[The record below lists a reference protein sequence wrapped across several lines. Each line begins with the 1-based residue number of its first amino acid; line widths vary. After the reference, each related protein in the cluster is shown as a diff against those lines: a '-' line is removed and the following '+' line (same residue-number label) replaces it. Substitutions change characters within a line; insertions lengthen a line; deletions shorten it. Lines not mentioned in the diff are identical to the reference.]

1 MTWKPRLLRPAAFVL
16 LVLLLAGPGKS
27 ADKPSAERGR
37 AALLQ
42 QAFSPSILSEKEFGQ
57 LWKVWGL
64 KQKPADYERLLRE
77 RYGLHVAP
85 YDNRRLPMGFRES
98 RGLFGKGLT
107 NDCLLCHAGS
117 IAGQSYIGVPNTS
130 LDLQGLFDDLFVAAG
145 FTDKLPL
152 TFSNVRGTIE
162 AVASVAYL
170 MEFRDADLNVH
181 LQQKMGYRC
190 DLCED
195 IPAWWHLKKKKTMYH
210 TGSVDSRS
218 VRSIMTFMLSPLNT
232 AAYIKKQEPVFAD
245 IRAYLLTLVPP
256 KYPFPID
263 ASLAARGKDLFAAN
277 CAKCH
282 GTYGPGGVYPNKVIP
297 LDIIGTDRGLAEG
310 YTPRAAEH
318 YLKSWFAQ
326 EKDQGGEP
334 YLTYTDGY
342 QCPPLDGIWATAP
355 YFHNASAATVY
366 HVLNSRARPK
376 IFTRSYR
383 TEKDDYDTS
392 KLGWKIQVLEKP
404 PDASVPPAERRKI
417 YDTTQ
422 PGRSNNGHPFG
433 DKLTDPERFA
443 IIEYLKTL

>member
-1 MTWKPRLLRPAAFVL
+1 MPFCRRQKDAASPYRGTQTMTWKPRLLRPASFVL
-16 LVLLLAGPGKS
+16 LVLLLAGPGLA

-64 KQKPADYERLLRE
+64 KQKPADYERLRRE
-77 RYGLHVAP
+77 RYGLHVAA
-85 YDNRRLPMGFRES
+85 YENRGLPMGFRES

-145 FTDKLPL
+145 FTDKLLL

-256 KYPFPID
+256 TYPFPTH

-282 GTYGPGGVYPNKVIP
+282 RTYGPRGVYPNKAIP
-297 LDIIGTDRGLAEG
+297 LDIIG
-310 YTPRAAEH
+310 
-318 YLKSWFAQ
+318 
-326 EKDQGGEP
+326 
-334 YLTYTDGY
+334 
-342 QCPPLDGIWATAP
+342 
-355 YFHNASAATVY
+355 
-366 HVLNSRARPK
+366 
-376 IFTRSYR
+376 
-383 TEKDDYDTS
+383 
-392 KLGWKIQVLEKP
+392 
-404 PDASVPPAERRKI
+404 
-417 YDTTQ
+417 
-422 PGRSNNGHPFG
+422 
-433 DKLTDPERFA
+433 
-443 IIEYLKTL
+443 